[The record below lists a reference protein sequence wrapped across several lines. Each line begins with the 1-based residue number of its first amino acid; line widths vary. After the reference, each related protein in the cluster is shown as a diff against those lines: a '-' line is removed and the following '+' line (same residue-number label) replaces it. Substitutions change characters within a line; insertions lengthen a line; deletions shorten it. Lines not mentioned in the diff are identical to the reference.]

1 MLREDDSFVSLSDRV
16 IKINQINPDMLIS
29 LHLNASKNPNEKGVY
44 AFISSQNGFYEK
56 SLEKANQLIENIS
69 NNNLTKGGVKN
80 ANLYIIKNSKCPA
93 VLLEVGYL
101 SNANDKAYITSE
113 SGKDE
118 IAKNILKLLR
128 E

>member
-1 MLREDDSFVSLSDRV
+1 MKD
-16 IKINQINPDMLIS
+16 
-29 LHLNASKNPNEKGVY
+29 
-44 AFISSQNGFYEK
+44 
-56 SLEKANQLIENIS
+56 
-69 NNNLTKGGVKN
+69 

-101 SNANDKAYITSE
+101 SNANDRAYITSE

-128 E
+128 V

>member
-1 MLREDDSFVSLSDRV
+1 
-16 IKINQINPDMLIS
+16 
-29 LHLNASKNPNEKGVY
+29 
-44 AFISSQNGFYEK
+44 EK
-56 SLEKANQLIENIS
+56 SLDKANKLIENIS
-69 NNNLTKGGVKN
+69 NNNLTKGGVKD

-93 VLLEVGYL
+93 ILLEVGYL
-101 SNANDKAYITSE
+101 SNENDKAYITSE